1 MQKTGKRQNFMYG
14 AAILTAGVIVMKILG
29 AIYKIPLGNILGDYG
44 YGLFYATYNVYNIF
58 FTLSTAGLPVALS
71 RLIAEADANGRIRQE
86 EKTFKTALA
95 TFACIGLFFSAL
107 MFIGSDWLAA
117 NYLKKPLAALSI
129 KTMSPAILLVCL
141 VSAYRGYCQGN
152 GNMIPTTVDEV
163 LEVLFKV
170 ISGLVIASLILR
182 SGKGLPV
189 ASAGAISGVTI
200 GGTVSLL
207 FMILYRRFNYVSL
220 SQAYTSGRSPDDVP
234 EDDDLTDSAWRIAGN
249 ILKISIPIA
258 LGASIMA
265 ILTSL
270 DPGIC
275 ARRLAAAGFAEY
287 DADVLYGVYSKAITL
302 FNLPAAL
309 TQPLTI
315 SCVPAIAA
323 ALALG
328 VKKESDKVSEDSLRI
343 TAVLAMPMAVGLGVM
358 AYPIMKIMYPSSHA
372 SGPALLRIMAAASFF
387 VCMVLIENAIL
398 QASGKER
405 LPMYSMVSGSLV
417 KIAVNW
423 ILIANPS
430 VNIVGAP
437 VGTLIGYIWMC
448 VMNYIFIRKTVGVR
462 PRISRIL
469 IKPFLCSVI
478 MGTSAL
484 GSYTLLAKALG
495 ADSSLKMAVCAG
507 ISIILAVLVYLVTVS
522 VFKTVTD
529 EDMKLIPGG
538 EKVGKILRLS
548 H

>member
-1 MQKTGKRQNFMYG
+1 MYG
-14 AAILTAGVIVMKILG
+14 AAILTAGVVVMKILG

-44 YGLFYATYNVYNIF
+44 YGIFYATYNVYNIF

-71 RLIAEADANGRIRQE
+71 RLIAEADANGRVRQE
-86 EKTFKTALA
+86 EKTFRTALV
-95 TFACIGLFFSAL
+95 TFAAIGLLFSSV
-107 MFIGSDWLAA
+107 MFLGSGWLAA
-117 NYLKKPLAALSI
+117 NYLQKPLAALSI
-129 KTMSPAILLVCL
+129 RAMSPAILLVCL

-152 GNMIPTTVDEV
+152 GNMIPTTIDEV

-170 ISGLVIASLILR
+170 VSGLVIAMAVLKA
-182 SGKGLPV
+182 GKGLPA
-189 ASAGAISGVTI
+189 ASAGAIFGVTI
-200 GGTVSLL
+200 GGAVSLL
-207 FMILYRRFNYVSL
+207 FMILYRRRNYRSL
-220 SQAYTSGRSPDDVP
+220 AAAYTAGKDPNDTP
-234 EDDDLTDSAWRIAGN
+234 EDDDRTDSFWAIAGN

-258 LGASIMA
+258 LGASVMA

-275 ARRLAAAGFAEY
+275 ARRLAAAGFSEY

-328 VKKESDKVSEDSLRI
+328 VREDSARVSEDSLRI
-343 TAVLAMPMAVGLGVM
+343 TAVLAMPMAVGLAVM
-358 AYPIMKIMYPSSHA
+358 SYPIMKIMYPTA
-372 SGPALLRIMAAASFF
+372 NAAGPSLLRIMAIASFF

-405 LPMYSMVSGSLV
+405 LPMYSMISGSLV

-423 ILIANPS
+423 VLIANPKI
-430 VNIVGAP
+430 NITGAP

-448 VMNYIFIRKTVGVR
+448 AMNYWFIRKTVGIK
-462 PRISRIL
+462 PRISKIL
-469 IKPFLCSVI
+469 GKPFLCSAI
-478 MGTSAL
+478 MGIAAVAVYSLMTAV
-484 GSYTLLAKALG
+484 TG
-495 ADSSLKMAVCAG
+495 AAGGLKM
-507 ISIILAVLVYLVTVS
+507 ILAAGVAIFVAIVVYVISVS
-522 VFKTVTD
+522 MTKTVTD
-529 EDMKLIPGG
+529 EDVKLIPGG
-538 EKVGKILRLS
+538 EKVGRILRLS